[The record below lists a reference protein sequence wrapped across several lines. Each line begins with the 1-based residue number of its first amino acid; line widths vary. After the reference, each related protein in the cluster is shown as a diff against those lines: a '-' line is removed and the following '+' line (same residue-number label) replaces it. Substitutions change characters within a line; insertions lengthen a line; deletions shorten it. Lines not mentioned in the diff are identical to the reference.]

1 MEILK
6 LDHKFLKFRF
16 LIMALAFSFSSQ
28 RANTAPAT
36 GAVASGLANGGEGLG
51 YGAEMPAAA
60 PQVLDPA
67 FQVMAMAQSAPA
79 LNSAAPEIT
88 PAHVAAAA
96 TPPVLAFAP
105 SAPAGFAF
113 AAYGTPGEAS
123 NLPPQPR
130 RLPEVPAPEPA
141 PIHTTEL
148 LGSAM
153 QRETGAASQEVL
165 EDLSEQLEQLRNDFF
180 SAVTTISALSDR
192 IERLEQRQHGPGTP
206 SPEISELRTDV
217 QNWITHHMDAAVEQR
232 MRLIWERCQAASPQ
246 PPQG

>member
-1 MEILK
+1 
-6 LDHKFLKFRF
+6 
-16 LIMALAFSFSSQ
+16 MALAFSFSSQ

-79 LNSAAPEIT
+79 LNSA
-88 PAHVAAAA
+88 
-96 TPPVLAFAP
+96 
-105 SAPAGFAF
+105 
-113 AAYGTPGEAS
+113 
-123 NLPPQPR
+123 
-130 RLPEVPAPEPA
+130 APEPA

>member
-1 MEILK
+1 MSRK
-6 LDHKFLKFRF
+6 LPKFRL

-28 RANTAPAT
+28 RAVTAPST
-36 GAVASGLANGGEGLG
+36 GVPDAGLVNGGEAAD
-51 YGAEMPAAA
+51 YGAEMAASA
-60 PQVLDPA
+60 PQALDPA
-67 FQVMAMAQSAPA
+67 FQVMAMAPSAPA

-88 PAHVAAAA
+88 PAHVAAAT

-105 SAPAGFAF
+105 PAPAGFAF
-113 AAYGTPGEAS
+113 APYGTPSEARS
-123 NLPPQPR
+123 LPVQPR
-130 RLPEVPAPEPA
+130 RMPEPPAPEPA

-153 QRETGAASQEVL
+153 QRETGAVSPEVL